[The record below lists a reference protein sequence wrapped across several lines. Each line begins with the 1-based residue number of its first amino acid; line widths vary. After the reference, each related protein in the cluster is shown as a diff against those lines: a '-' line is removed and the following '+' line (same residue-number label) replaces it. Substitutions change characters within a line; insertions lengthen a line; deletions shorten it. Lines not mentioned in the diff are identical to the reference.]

1 MPIPMSDLDL
11 TRAQAPLV
19 LTKLRT
25 PRLPDGLIERPRL
38 TARCAR
44 SARLTLITAPAGYG
58 KTTLAAQWVAGQG
71 DCAAACMSLDPTDN
85 EGHTFERYVVAALAS
100 VCDPPLH
107 GDDALSLA
115 TVINALTRCER
126 QAVLILDDAHVI
138 TSPVAQQVL
147 QTLLDRLPECVSL
160 ILTSRAQPALALG
173 RLRATGGL
181 VELRADEL
189 RFTPVEADALLNGVM
204 QLGLSERE
212 IADLA
217 ERTEG
222 WIAGLRLAAA
232 ALAQQ
237 PPEYRAQAI
246 ADFGGGHRF
255 VRDYLRE
262 EVFIHQDSATQQ
274 FLVRTAQLGF
284 LSPQMCDAALG
295 CTGSDDVLE
304 RLARANVF
312 VQAVDESGNRYRYHR
327 LFAQFLAQCAREPDG
342 DTRQPHRHSNAN
354 PATDALSERELEV
367 VALMAQGLSNAQIA
381 QRICVAPGTVK
392 RHVHNI
398 FGKLNARTR
407 AEAIVSARS
416 ISHHPHINQINR

>member
-1 MPIPMSDLDL
+1 MLISDLDL
-11 TRAQAPLV
+11 TRAQVPLV
-19 LTKLRT
+19 LTKLRALR
-25 PRLPDGLIERPRL
+25 PPDGLVERPRL
-38 TARCAR
+38 TARIAR

-71 DCAAACMSLDPTDN
+71 DCAAACVSLDPADN
-85 EGHTFERYVVAALAS
+85 EGDTFERYVVAALAS
-100 VCDPPLH
+100 VCDPQVH
-107 GDDALSLA
+107 GDALSLA
-115 TVINALTRCER
+115 MVINTLARCER
-126 QAVLILDDAHVI
+126 RAVLVLDDAHVI

-204 QLGLSERE
+204 HLGLSERE

-237 PPEYRAQAI
+237 PPECRAQAI
-246 ADFGGGHRF
+246 TDFGGGHRF

-262 EVFIHQDSATQQ
+262 EVFTQQDSATQQ

-295 CTGSDDVLE
+295 RTDSDDVLE

-327 LFAQFLAQCAREPDG
+327 LFAQFLAQCVREPDG
-342 DTRQPHRHSNAN
+342 DMRQPHRHASAN
-354 PATDALSERELEV
+354 PASDALSERELEV

-407 AEAIVSARS
+407 AEAIARARS
-416 ISHHPHINQINR
+416 IVSHPQINR

>member
-1 MPIPMSDLDL
+1 MGDIDL
-11 TRAQAPLV
+11 TRAQVPLV
-19 LTKLRT
+19 LTKLRV
-25 PRLPDGLIERPRL
+25 PRLPDGLVERPRL
-38 TARCAR
+38 TARIAR

-71 DCAAACMSLDPTDN
+71 DCAAACVSLDPADN
-85 EGHTFERYVVAALAS
+85 QGDTFERYVVAALAS
-100 VCDPPLH
+100 VCDPPVH
-107 GDDALSLA
+107 GDALSLA
-115 TVINALTRCER
+115 MVINTLARCER
-126 QAVLILDDAHVI
+126 RVVLVLDDAHVI

-147 QTLLDRLPECVSL
+147 QTLLDRLPECVGL

-173 RLRATGGL
+173 RLRATGSL

-189 RFTPVEADALLNGVM
+189 RFTPDEADALLNGVM
-204 QLGLSERE
+204 GLGLSECK
-212 IADLA
+212 IAELA

-237 PPEYRAQAI
+237 PPECRAQAI
-246 ADFGGGHRF
+246 TDFGGGHRF
-255 VRDYLRE
+255 VRDYLHE
-262 EVFIHQDSATQQ
+262 EVFTQQDSATQQ
-274 FLVRTAQLGF
+274 FFVRTAQLGL

-295 CTGSDDVLE
+295 RTDSDDVLE

-312 VQAVDESGNRYRYHR
+312 VQALDESGNRYRYHR
-327 LFAQFLAQCAREPDG
+327 LFAQFLAQCVREPDG
-342 DTRQPHRHSNAN
+342 DTQQPHRHASAN
-354 PATDALSERELEV
+354 PASDALSERELEV

-407 AEAIVSARS
+407 AEAIANARS
-416 ISHHPHINQINR
+416 IVSHPQINR